1 MLDLNPQTI
10 MKRIIL
16 LLSLCATPVSQ
27 AQELESILLAAQDA
41 ERLTQDYIEPALK
54 GLVYSMNE
62 GWYTTGKTHGVLGF
76 DVTFGVNM
84 ALVPNSDK
92 TFLFRASDYNFVRS
106 QVGDTESVSTVLG
119 DDPDGTFFDV
129 RVPVGDGTFKVAEFQ
144 MPGGIGPDFPL
155 KGVATPMIQFGVGLP
170 SSTDLK
176 VRFLPNIGVN
186 DKVNNFMYGIGLQHD
201 LTQYLP
207 GLSAT
212 PFSLSAL
219 VAYSNTKVT
228 YTIDD
233 EDNLDDVS
241 VVNGEGLF
249 ALNTLSFQAIGSVNL
264 AILEF
269 YASAGYGRGG
279 SRLEL
284 NGDYT
289 LTYDLEDGNGIPLG
303 QVNETITNP
312 LQFKANVNSPRF
324 GLGMRVNLAIFKL
337 FASYTIQEYNTF
349 STGIAVSVR

>member
-186 DKVNNFMYGIGLQHD
+186 DKVNNFMYGLGLQHD

-233 EDNLDDVS
+233 EDDLDDVS

-349 STGIAVSVR
+349 STGISVSVR

>member
-92 TFLFRASDYNFVRS
+92 TFLFRASNYNFVRS
-106 QVGDTESVSTVLG
+106 QVGDTETVSTVLG

-233 EDNLDDVS
+233 EDDLDDVS

>member
-1 MLDLNPQTI
+1 
-10 MKRIIL
+10 MKRIIFL
-16 LLSLCATPVSQ
+16 FSLITAPISQ

-54 GLVYSMNE
+54 GIVYSMNE
-62 GWYTTGKTHGVLGF
+62 GWYTTGKTHDLLGF
-76 DVTFGVNM
+76 DVTFGANM

-92 TFLFRASDYNFVRS
+92 NFIFRASDYNFVRS
-106 QVGDTESVSTVLG
+106 QVGDTETVSTVLG

-170 SSTDLK
+170 SKTDFK
-176 VRFLPNIGVN
+176 VRFLPNISVN
-186 DKVNNFMYGIGLQHD
+186 DKVDNFMYGLGLQHD
-201 LTQYLP
+201 LTQYVP

-233 EDNLDDVS
+233 EDDLDDVS

-249 ALNTLSFQAIGSVNL
+249 ALNTLSFQAIGSVSL
-264 AILEF
+264 AIIEL

-289 LTYDLEDGNGIPLG
+289 LTYDLEDGSGLPLG

-312 LQFKANVNSPRF
+312 LQFKADVNSARF
-324 GLGMRVNLAIFKL
+324 GFGMRLNLAIFKL

-349 STGIAVSVR
+349 STGISVSLR

>member
-1 MLDLNPQTI
+1 
-10 MKRIIL
+10 MKRIIFL
-16 LLSLCATPVSQ
+16 FSLMVAPMSQ

-84 ALVPNSDK
+84 ALVPNNDK
-92 TFLFRASDYNFVRS
+92 NFLFRAADYNFVRS
-106 QVGDTESVSTVLG
+106 QVGDTENVSTVLG

-186 DKVNNFMYGIGLQHD
+186 DKVKNFMYGLGLQHD
-201 LTQYLP
+201 LTQYIP
-207 GLSAT
+207 GLSVT

-228 YTIDD
+228 YKIDD
-233 EDNLDDVS
+233 EDDLDDVS

-249 ALNTLSFQAIGSVNL
+249 SLNTLSFQAIGSVNL

-289 LTYDLEDGNGIPLG
+289 LTYGLEDGNGIPLG
-303 QVNETITNP
+303 TINETITDP
-312 LQFKANVNSPRF
+312 LQFKADVNSARF
-324 GLGMRVNLAIFKL
+324 ALGMRVNLAIFKL

-349 STGIAVSVR
+349 STGISVSVR

>member
-1 MLDLNPQTI
+1 
-10 MKRIIL
+10 MKRL
-16 LLSLCATPVSQ
+16 LLLCSLFTAPFAQS
-27 AQELESILLAAQDA
+27 QELESILLAAQDA

-62 GWYTTGKTHGVLGF
+62 GWYTTGKTHSVLGF
-76 DVTFGVNM
+76 DVTIGANM
-84 ALVPNSDK
+84 ALVPNNDK
-92 TFLFRASDYNFVRS
+92 NFLFRASEYNFVRS

-155 KGVATPMIQFGVGLP
+155 KGVATPMIQFGIGLP
-170 SSTDLK
+170 TSTDLK
-176 VRFLPNIGVN
+176 IRFLPNIGVN
-186 DKVNNFMYGIGLQHD
+186 DKVKNFMYGVGLQHD
-201 LTQYLP
+201 LTQYIP
-207 GLSAT
+207 GLSVT

-219 VAYSNTKVT
+219 VAYSTTKVT
-228 YTIDD
+228 YKIDD
-233 EDNLDDVS
+233 EDDLDDVS

-249 ALNTLSFQAIGSVNL
+249 ALNTLSFQAIGSVSL

-289 LTYDLEDGNGIPLG
+289 LTYDLEDGNGVPLG
-303 QVNETITNP
+303 QINETITNP
-312 LQFKANVNSPRF
+312 LQFKADVNSPRF

-349 STGIAVSVR
+349 STGISVSVR